1 VTSRGRLTA
10 LLAGAATVALVC
22 VAGALATTRGE
33 DATVVVPDSGAKPA
47 WSPNGA
53 QVAFAELGGQP
64 GARSWRLVVV
74 GANGSGRRQLLDLG
88 RDAPQSISWSLD
100 GSRLAY
106 DALSTSDQDTAVYT
120 IAAAGGQA
128 SKVALGWAPSWGP
141 GNRLLIVQRT
151 GDAADNRMAVVNADG
166 SGRTELPPCPEAEI
180 GSCVDSHPDWSA
192 DGGKIAFDTIRGEL
206 SAVWTMSADGSNLR
220 VWTSFADEAGHPR
233 WSQDAGQMVFVRY
246 GGDAS
251 SGGDVVIMNADGS
264 GSRVVVKD
272 GSFPDLSP
280 DGRTIVFV
288 RGSSLFLVN
297 TDGSNVRE
305 LTATV
310 TTTPPTVPP
319 VLRRCVV
326 PKLAGRTLAAAR
338 TALRKANC
346 KTGKVTRVK
355 SKRIKNGRV
364 ISSKPK
370 AGTTRPNGAAVALVV
385 SRGPR

>member
-1 VTSRGRLTA
+1 MTPGGRFGA
-10 LLAGAATVALVC
+10 LLAGAATLALLC
-22 VAGALATTRGE
+22 VAAAPATTRGG
-33 DATVVVPDSGAKPA
+33 DARLVVPDSGPKPA

-74 GANGSGRRQLLDLG
+74 GADGTGRRQLLDLG
-88 RDAPQSISWSLD
+88 RDAPHSISWSLD

-106 DALSTSDQDTAVYT
+106 DAFSTADQDAAVST
-120 IAAAGGQA
+120 IAAAGGQPTR
-128 SKVALGWAPSWGP
+128 VALGWAPSWGP
-141 GNRLLIVQRT
+141 GNRILFVQRA
-151 GDAADNRMAVVNADG
+151 GDNGDNRMVVVNADG
-166 SGRTELPPCPEAEI
+166 SGRAELPPCPEAEI

-220 VWTSFADEAGHPR
+220 VLTSFTDEAGHPR
-233 WSQDAGQMVFVRY
+233 WSQDAAQLVFVRY

-264 GSRVVVKD
+264 AGRVVVKD

-288 RGSSLFLVN
+288 RGGSLFLVN

-310 TTTPPTVPP
+310 TTTPPTIPP
-319 VLRRCVV
+319 ALRRCVV
-326 PKLAGRTLAAAR
+326 PKLAGKTLAAAR

-355 SKRIKNGRV
+355 SKRVKTGRV

-370 AGTTRPNGAAVALVV
+370 AGTIRPNGAVVALVV
-385 SRGPR
+385 SRGRR